1 MNELAILLPRDT
13 GGVLSALTGLY
24 GQVHSLY
31 DPVKNKD
38 NLYFLFDPSLEEGL
52 VELIEKELGLSDDQK
67 GVLQG
72 FEVYEQ
78 DFIRISTNSLSKTA
92 LQSLKASLLDG
103 VIKVRE
109 GIEDENVLSVLKAER
124 NKILV
129 QHTIR
134 IPVVFSMLGQVKYV
148 DGLDKYNFQPF
159 VSLLGKKVRAAGK
172 SEKILNSSQ
181 GYSEEERKDMVK
193 AANEMQAE
201 SIYSFSQEEE
211 ASFGKV
217 VLRYADLE
225 LPLVQ
230 AEDEQAI
237 RQLLVDCQPIFS
249 FIGIAMIKDCLPSS
263 KVMSYSRLEF

>member
-1 MNELAILLPRDT
+1 MNELAILLPHKADSE
-13 GGVLSALTGLY
+13 LQALTGLY

-38 NLYFLFDPSLEEGL
+38 SLYFLFDLSLEEGL
-52 VELIEKELGLSDDQK
+52 VELMEKELGLSDDQK

-92 LQSLKASLLDG
+92 LQSLKAILLDG

-109 GIEDENVLSVLKAER
+109 GIEDENVISVLKAER

-134 IPVVFSMLGQVKYV
+134 IPAVFSMLGQVKYV
-148 DGLDKYNFQPF
+148 DGLDKCTLQPF
-159 VSLLGKKVRAAGK
+159 VSFLDNKVSAAGK

-181 GYSEEERKDMVK
+181 GCSEEERKDMVK

-201 SIYSFSQEEE
+201 SIYYFSKEEE
-211 ASFGKV
+211 ESFGKV
-217 VLRYADLE
+217 VLWYADLE

-249 FIGIAMIKDCLPSS
+249 FIGSAMIKDCLPSS
-263 KVMSYSRLEF
+263 KIISYSR